1 MMYSNTS
8 RRTAEG
14 PMDFEW
20 QEKGG
25 PVDPKSPFLQLQ
37 FNPMQTDK
45 MQIDDSE
52 FFPKSHLGTK
62 VTFVLIEFIASSRP
76 TNSFLAKS
84 NSPAPA
90 FRNPAF
96 TTPRKPFTPD
106 IYSEASGIESSPGE
120 TADAEDTPEIPKT
133 ASKSIATFSSHTS
146 SRKPLFGK
154 YGANYKG
161 TSPGVRN
168 DLRRIKLG
176 GQPIAKKRKRQHRDE
191 REDESMGILRHHR
204 KDSASESESES
215 AESRPNSRSTEGNHD
230 SGKPGWFS
238 SFLSGIE
245 SRPNLP
251 NILSY
256 YAQLAL
262 NTFVVGLI
270 MFGVYTFWTTIRSDV
285 DKASQKATA
294 EVLAEMANCAK
305 QYAENRCEPSMR
317 LPALETVCNNWESC
331 MTMDP
336 NSVGRAR
343 ISAKTFAEILDSFIQ
358 PISYKAMVR
367 FILPHLSTPHA
378 TASQT
383 NTRMQIFVALIFTLS
398 IAVNNMAFGMF
409 RSKPPTFHH
418 DPQIQPHPAQ
428 LPHPQHLNYFAQPNP
443 WAIPQT
449 PQHFG
454 PYEPWPTGAG
464 TAQRTLF
471 GQRSAYGNGNGEIEF
486 KAIENRSPSKNRG
499 RSKGRSPSK
508 GDRRYL
514 E

>member
-1 MMYSNTS
+1 MWSNTS
-8 RRTAEG
+8 RRTGEG

-25 PVDPKSPFLQLQ
+25 PMDPKSPFLQ
-37 FNPMQTDK
+37 FKAMQLDNNSAK
-45 MQIDDSE
+45 
-52 FFPKSHLGTK
+52 
-62 VTFVLIEFIASSRP
+62 P
-76 TNSFLAKS
+76 TNSFLAQ
-84 NSPAPA
+84 NSTPAPA

-96 TTPRKPFTPD
+96 TTPRKPYNSD

-133 ASKSIATFSSHTS
+133 SSKTMSAFSSNAS

-154 YGANYKG
+154 YGTNYKG
-161 TSPGVRN
+161 TSPGARN
-168 DLRRIKLG
+168 DLRRMKLG

-191 REDESMGILRHHR
+191 REDETMGIVRHHR
-204 KDSASESESES
+204 KESASESESES
-215 AESRPNSRSTEGNHD
+215 GDSRPNSRSTEGRQAGN
-230 SGKPGWFS
+230 KPGWFS

-256 YAQLAL
+256 YAQLTL

-285 DKASQKATA
+285 DQASQKATA
-294 EVLAEMANCAK
+294 EVLSEMANCAK
-305 QYAENRCEPSMR
+305 QYTENKCEPSMR
-317 LPALETVCNNWESC
+317 LPALETVCNNWDAC
-331 MTMDP
+331 MSMDP
-336 NSVGRAR
+336 NAVGRAR

-358 PISYKAMVR
+358 PISYKAM
-367 FILPHLSTPHA
+367 
-378 TASQT
+378 
-383 NTRMQIFVALIFTLS
+383 IFVALIFTLS

-409 RSKPPTFHH
+409 RSKPPIFH
-418 DPQIQPHPAQ
+418 PEPQPHPQ
-428 LPHPQHLNYFAQPNP
+428 QHLPQHPNYFGQPNP
-443 WAIPQT
+443 WGIPQT
-449 PQHFG
+449 PQSHFG

-464 TAQRTLF
+464 TAQRALF
-471 GQRSAYGNGNGEIEF
+471 QRSTFGNREREMEF
-486 KAIENRSPSKNRG
+486 KTIERSPSKNRG

>member
-1 MMYSNTS
+1 MYSNTP

-25 PVDPKSPFLQLQ
+25 PMDPKSPFLQ
-37 FNPMQTDK
+37 FKPMPIDK
-45 MQIDDSE
+45 MQVDD
-52 FFPKSHLGTK
+52 
-62 VTFVLIEFIASSRP
+62 ASSKP

-96 TTPRKPFTPD
+96 TTPRKPFAPGL
-106 IYSEASGIESSPGE
+106 YSEASGIESSPGE
-120 TADAEDTPEIPKT
+120 TADSEDTPELPKT
-133 ASKSIATFSSHTS
+133 TSKAMTTFTSHTS

-168 DLRRIKLG
+168 DLRRMKLA

-191 REDESMGILRHHR
+191 REDESMGIVRHHR

-215 AESRPNSRSTEGNHD
+215 AESGPNSRSTEEKQD

-294 EVLAEMANCAK
+294 EVLSEMAHCAK

-317 LPALETVCNNWESC
+317 LPALETICNNWESC

-358 PISYKAMVR
+358 PISYKAM
-367 FILPHLSTPHA
+367 
-378 TASQT
+378 
-383 NTRMQIFVALIFTLS
+383 IFVALIFTLS

-409 RSKPPTFHH
+409 RSKPPSFNPG
-418 DPQIQPHPAQ
+418 PQIH
-428 LPHPQHLNYFAQPNP
+428 PHPQHVNYFAQPNP
-443 WAIPQT
+443 WGIPQT
-449 PQHFG
+449 PQTHFG
-454 PYEPWPTGAG
+454 PYEPWPIGAG

-471 GQRSAYGNGNGEIEF
+471 GQRSGFGNGNEEFEF

>member
-1 MMYSNTS
+1 MYSNTT
-8 RRTAEG
+8 RRTGEG

-25 PVDPKSPFLQLQ
+25 PVDPTSPFLQLQ
-37 FNPMQTDK
+37 FKPMQIDK
-45 MQIDDSE
+45 MQIDDRS
-52 FFPKSHLGTK
+52 T
-62 VTFVLIEFIASSRP
+62 ASSKP

-133 ASKSIATFSSHTS
+133 ASKAITTFSSHTS

-191 REDESMGILRHHR
+191 REDESMGILRHQR

-215 AESRPNSRSTEGNHD
+215 AESRPNSRSTERNHD

-294 EVLAEMANCAK
+294 EVLSEMANCAK
-305 QYAENRCEPSMR
+305 QYAENR
-317 LPALETVCNNWESC
+317 L
-331 MTMDP
+331 
-336 NSVGRAR
+336 VGRAR

-358 PISYKAMVR
+358 PISYKAM
-367 FILPHLSTPHA
+367 
-378 TASQT
+378 
-383 NTRMQIFVALIFTLS
+383 IFVALIFTLS

-409 RSKPPTFHH
+409 RSKPPRS
-418 DPQIQPHPAQ
+418 PRS
-428 LPHPQHLNYFAQPNP
+428 PNP
-443 WAIPQT
+443 T
-449 PQHFG
+449 PSSAT
-454 PYEPWPTGAG
+454 PPSSTYELFRTAKPMGNPSNPPT
-464 TAQRTLF
+464 F
-471 GQRSAYGNGNGEIEF
+471 RS
-486 KAIENRSPSKNRG
+486 
-499 RSKGRSPSK
+499 
-508 GDRRYL
+508 L
-514 E
+514 

>member
-1 MMYSNTS
+1 MYSNTT
-8 RRTAEG
+8 RRTGEG

-37 FNPMQTDK
+37 FKPMQIDK
-45 MQIDDSE
+45 MQIDD
-52 FFPKSHLGTK
+52 T
-62 VTFVLIEFIASSRP
+62 SSKP

-133 ASKSIATFSSHTS
+133 ASKAITTFSSHNS

-215 AESRPNSRSTEGNHD
+215 AESRPNSRSNEGNHD

-294 EVLAEMANCAK
+294 EVLSEMANCAK

-358 PISYKAMVR
+358 PISYKAM
-367 FILPHLSTPHA
+367 
-378 TASQT
+378 
-383 NTRMQIFVALIFTLS
+383 IFVALIFTLS

-428 LPHPQHLNYFAQPNP
+428 LPHPQHMNYFAQPNP

-471 GQRSAYGNGNGEIEF
+471 GQRNAYGNGELDF
-486 KAIENRSPSKNRG
+486 KTIENRSPSKNRG

>member
-1 MMYSNTS
+1 MYSNTT
-8 RRTAEG
+8 RRTGEG

-20 QEKGG
+20 QDKGG
-25 PVDPKSPFLQLQ
+25 PMDPKSPFLQFTAMQ
-37 FNPMQTDK
+37 FGNT
-45 MQIDDSE
+45 
-52 FFPKSHLGTK
+52 
-62 VTFVLIEFIASSRP
+62 SSKP

-84 NSPAPA
+84 STPAPA

-96 TTPRKPFTPD
+96 TTPRKPYTPD
-106 IYSEASGIESSPGE
+106 NFSEASGIESSPGE
-120 TADAEDTPEIPKT
+120 TADAEDTPELPKT
-133 ASKSIATFSSHTS
+133 TNKTMTTFSSHVS

-161 TSPGVRN
+161 TSPGVRQ

-191 REDESMGILRHHR
+191 REDEAMGIVRHHR
-204 KDSASESESES
+204 KESASDSESESGD
-215 AESRPNSRSTEGNHD
+215 SRPNSRSTEGNQAG
-230 SGKPGWFS
+230 GKPNWFS

-294 EVLAEMANCAK
+294 EVLNEMASCAK

-317 LPALETVCNNWESC
+317 LPALETVCNNWETC

-358 PISYKAMVR
+358 PISYKAM
-367 FILPHLSTPHA
+367 
-378 TASQT
+378 
-383 NTRMQIFVALIFTLS
+383 IFVALILTLS

-409 RSKPPTFHH
+409 RSKPPTFH
-418 DPQIQPHPAQ
+418 PEPH
-428 LPHPQHLNYFAQPNP
+428 PHPQAHLSHPQHPNYFGQPNP
-443 WAIPQT
+443 WGIPQT
-449 PQHFG
+449 PQSHFG
-454 PYEPWPTGAG
+454 PYEPYPTGAG
-464 TAQRTLF
+464 TAQRALF
-471 GQRSAYGNGNGEIEF
+471 GQQRNGFGNGFGNGEVEF
-486 KAIENRSPSKNRG
+486 KAIERSPSKGRG

-508 GDRRYL
+508 GERRYL

>member
-1 MMYSNTS
+1 MT
-8 RRTAEG
+8 
-14 PMDFEW
+14 
-20 QEKGG
+20 
-25 PVDPKSPFLQLQ
+25 
-37 FNPMQTDK
+37 
-45 MQIDDSE
+45 
-52 FFPKSHLGTK
+52 
-62 VTFVLIEFIASSRP
+62 
-76 TNSFLAKS
+76 
-84 NSPAPA
+84 
-90 FRNPAF
+90 
-96 TTPRKPFTPD
+96 
-106 IYSEASGIESSPGE
+106 
-120 TADAEDTPEIPKT
+120 
-133 ASKSIATFSSHTS
+133 TFSSHPS
-146 SRKPLFGK
+146 ARKPLFGK

-168 DLRRIKLG
+168 DLRRMKLG

-191 REDESMGILRHHR
+191 REDESMGIIRHHR
-204 KDSASESESES
+204 KESASEYDSESGD
-215 AESRPNSRSTEGNHD
+215 SRPNSRSTERNQD

-294 EVLAEMANCAK
+294 EVLSEMAHCAK

-317 LPALETVCNNWESC
+317 LPALETVCNNWEAC

-358 PISYKAMVR
+358 PISYKAMVNSPPALYPNPR
-367 FILPHLSTPHA
+367 TNPSTP
-378 TASQT
+378 
-383 NTRMQIFVALIFTLS
+383 QIFVVLILTLS

-409 RSKPPTFHH
+409 RSKPPSF
-418 DPQIQPHPAQ
+418 HPAPIPSAH
-428 LPHPQHLNYFAQPNP
+428 LPHAQHANYFTQPNP
-443 WAIPQT
+443 WGMPQT
-449 PQHFG
+449 PQAHFA
-454 PYEPWPTGAG
+454 PYEPWPTGAA

-471 GQRSAYGNGNGEIEF
+471 KRNANENRDAELEF

-499 RSKGRSPSK
+499 RTKGRSPSK